1 MGLDLGTLSARIE
14 IKDSGVE
21 SKINRVRAGLEKVDE
36 AASKVDGKKIDLSP
50 KGTGALDKASTSA
63 KGLGTNLN
71 DAGTA
76 GQKLGTELDK
86 ASSSSRDLSTGLGR
100 AGSMGKSLTVS
111 TQPATELSKGAEAA
125 SKLGDKLG
133 ETASKYAKLGAAAA
147 GGAVLGGLGASL
159 TAGFKRLNAI
169 DQATAKLEAL
179 GNSGSDVQTIMDNAL
194 ASVKGTAF
202 GIGDAAGTAAT
213 MVAAGVK
220 PGQELE
226 SVLKGVADS
235 AAVAGTDLNEMGL
248 IWGKAAAKQK
258 IDGQIINS
266 LLERQ
271 IPIYDIL
278 GEKMG
283 KSAEEIA
290 DMVSKGKVSFKEF
303 SEAMQ
308 EYVGGGALRMGDTMQ
323 GAWENAKAA
332 AGRFGAALLEPAF
345 KAAPGVFSSIT
356 DSIDDMTAKVGPAA
370 EEFARK
376 FGPQLESFASS
387 IGPRVAATAQT
398 VGDAFGLIAP
408 PITAVAKAMASVPF
422 PVYIGAATALI
433 AKHKGWTSALSDTS
447 SGMRGFMT
455 QVAASQAQIAAQ
467 GRQISTVNA
476 TMLTLGQRVPTI
488 GRMASAFQ
496 SASTPL
502 RIMGMESRAAGA
514 EIGGLAGMARRAGG
528 GVQTMGG
535 VMAGVAGG
543 GMSLLKSGAQGIM
556 SMFGGPWGLAI
567 AGASTALAILAKRHQ
582 EAAQKEQEHKQY
594 VDQIRD
600 SFDEATGSITENTR
614 QLQLNRA
621 EKDGLIQSANKL
633 GIEQGVIVDAMNGS
647 ANAITKVNA
656 AVDAQG
662 AKAVQATDFWA
673 TWGNELTKYGIS
685 ASDVAGYM
693 NGAAGA
699 TEKFMDATSK
709 MSGDGLTGIRGD
721 AIKARDGIKEA
732 TAEGAK
738 LKNEVGQSA
747 AAFKEASEAAD
758 RMARESTLSGDKL
771 REAFKLIG
779 DEITAMPDEKTI
791 EVKSLAP
798 KVREELRQLGAEVE
812 ELPDGKVRVSFP
824 DGMNISQALSEMG
837 VRIKQLPDG
846 TVSIKDNSPE
856 VQQRMIALGIAVR
869 DPKTGEVKIR
879 DNVAESIQRQIQLG
893 IAVRDPKTGHVFVSD
908 NVGQVMQALDRLGV
922 KTTLLP
928 GGHIQVTDTSAEN
941 MKHLESLGL
950 KTKTLPNG
958 KVVITENA
966 NAVRNKIKTTL
977 SEENTR
983 TQSSHTISIVRRIKD
998 IFERANGGID
1008 TYADGGFSPT
1018 PRVERYADGGQR
1030 AVERAQRGQHTEPPH
1045 QAHIAPAGA
1054 WRLFAEP
1061 ETGGEAY
1068 IPLAQSKRPRSERI
1082 LNEVAGQ
1089 FGYQLVDQAGQVA
1102 RFADGG
1108 FSGAIKRKLRFMD
1121 GTPYVFGGWSPAGVD
1136 CSGAVALM
1144 DNARQGGDLWK
1155 PGRFATGNQ
1164 ASELTRRGWRRG
1176 RGGAGDFRT
1185 GFKNGGPGGGHTA
1198 GQLPDGTFIESG
1210 GNTGGGFT
1218 IGGKAGPLTGQGFT
1232 DWFYYPGSPAIGRE
1246 GLSDYSELD
1255 LVAGARPGMDSTTGE
1270 SSTTT
1275 KTIHGGAGTL
1285 LKDGSFLELV
1295 AALHSKATGKKYQ
1308 DDIVSWG
1315 QVMGLYTKVEGE
1327 DGEKKLGKTQK
1338 DLEKAQKDL
1347 EKAEKDL
1354 PNQKEALRIAKLKR
1368 DELNKKKNVSASQRA
1383 QADLSVR
1390 KAEQR
1395 VQETERKIREL
1406 RKQIAELERAL
1417 AKGIEEDVDA
1427 LGGLTDG
1434 LPDPKTAGNKNADSV
1449 IREGRRRKISDRGIQ
1464 IALATGLVESNL
1476 RNLANPKDPESLRF
1490 PNDGL
1495 GYDHDSTGIFQQRA
1509 NGAWGTVRDRM
1520 TPHLAAGMFY
1530 KQLAKGNYNE
1540 GDPGAHAQRVQVSAF
1555 PARYNQKMKQ
1565 AGDILKRYGGVPAK
1579 VTPMAD
1585 GGILGHARNAQIN
1598 DGTSAVLWAEA
1609 GPEAYIP
1616 LSRDKRARAIDV
1628 WAETGKRLGLD
1639 VMGMINLMASGLP
1652 GLAEG
1657 RLNFSTGQGVDVE
1670 AMGLNMDAASYR
1682 AGQRIGNSPQARQ
1695 AVGAVFNGPVVVND
1709 PRKYL
1714 QGQLN
1719 NAGKQLGSV
1728 VRSVRL

>member
-36 AASKVDGKKIDLSP
+36 AASKVDGKKIDLTP

-133 ETASKYAKLGAAAA
+133 ETAAKYAKLGAAAA

-226 SVLKGVADS
+226 SVLRGVADS

-345 KAAPGVFSSIT
+345 KAAPGVFASIT

-370 EEFARK
+370 EEFAKK

-582 EAAQKEQEHKQY
+582 EAAQKEIEHKQY
-594 VDQIRD
+594 QDQLRD
-600 SFDEATGSITENTR
+600 SLDSTTGAITQQTR
-614 QLQLNRA
+614 EMQLKKAQ
-621 EKDGLIQSANKL
+621 EDGLLDSARAL
-633 GIEQGVIVDAMNGS
+633 GVAEGDVVDAMNGS
-647 ANAITKVNA
+647 AAATKRVSAAIDNQQASVVKNTEFWAKWGADIEKHGGTAEDIAGVFNRNADSLKRMDDVWRSMSASGLKGVRNDADKAGKSIREATEDSAKLRSKVGEASDAFGKAKNA
-656 AVDAQG
+656 ADDM
-662 AKAVQATDFWA
+662 AKASIT
-673 TWGNELTKYGIS
+673 
-685 ASDVAGYM
+685 
-693 NGAAGA
+693 
-699 TEKFMDATSK
+699 
-709 MSGDGLTGIRGD
+709 
-721 AIKARDGIKEA
+721 
-732 TAEGAK
+732 
-738 LKNEVGQSA
+738 
-747 AAFKEASEAAD
+747 
-758 RMARESTLSGDKL
+758 SGDKL
-771 REAFKLIG
+771 RNAFKLIG

-846 TVSIKDNSPE
+846 TVSIKDNTPE

-879 DNVAESIQRQIQLG
+879 DNVAESIERQIKLG

-908 NVGQVMQALDRLGV
+908 NTGQVMQALDRLGV

-950 KTKTLPNG
+950 KTKTLPDG

-1008 TYADGGFSPT
+1008 TYADGGFSHA

-1030 AVERAQRGQHTEPPH
+1030 AVERAQRGSHTEPPH

-1082 LNEVAGQ
+1082 LNEVAGR

-1176 RGGAGDFRT
+1176 RGGSGDFRT

-1232 DWFYYPGSPAIGRE
+1232 DWFYYPGSPAMGRE

-1255 LVAGARPGMDSTTGE
+1255 LVAGVRPGMDSTGG
-1270 SSTTT
+1270 STST
-1275 KTIHGGAGTL
+1275 KTINGGAGTL

-1295 AALHSKATGKKYQ
+1295 AALHSKATGTKYQ

-1327 DGEKKLGKTQK
+1327 DGEKKLKKTQK
-1338 DLEKAQKDL
+1338 DLDKAQKDL

-1406 RKQIAELERAL
+1406 RRQIEELERAL
-1417 AKGIEEDVDA
+1417 AKGIEEDVNA
-1427 LGGLTDG
+1427 LDGLTDG
-1434 LPDPKTAGNKNADSV
+1434 LPEPKTAGNKNADSV

-1530 KQLAKGNYNE
+1530 KQLAKANYNE

-1565 AGDILKRYGGVPAK
+1565 AGEILKRYGGVPAK

-1657 RLNFSTGQGVDVE
+1657 RLDFSTGQGIDVE

-1682 AGQRIGNSPQARQ
+1682 AGQRIGKSPQARQ

-1719 NAGKQLGSV
+1719 NAGRQLGSV

>member
-50 KGTGALDKASTSA
+50 KGAGALDKASSSA

-133 ETASKYAKLGAAAA
+133 ETAAKYAKLGAAAA

-220 PGQELE
+220 PGKELE

-290 DMVSKGKVSFKEF
+290 DMVSSGKVSFKEF

-308 EYVGGGALRMGDTMQ
+308 EYVGGGALRMGDTVQ

-345 KAAPGVFSSIT
+345 KAAPGVFASIT

-502 RIMGMESRAAGA
+502 RVMGMETRAAGV
-514 EIGGLAGMARRAGG
+514 EIGGLAGMALRAGG

-556 SMFGGPWGLAI
+556 AMFGGPWGLAI

-594 VDQIRD
+594 QDQLRD
-600 SFDEATGSITENTR
+600 SLDSTTGAITQQTR
-614 QLQLNRA
+614 EMQLKKAQ
-621 EKDGLIQSANKL
+621 EDGLLDSARAL
-633 GIEQGVIVDAMNGS
+633 GIETDVVVDAMNGQEAALRHVNTATADNLRTGAEATKNWGAARGQFEHFGITIDDVTRALQGNQGALDKIAQNRGTQQS
-647 ANAITKVNA
+647 FNAIKKELEDTHGASMKLAEGVGTASDAFGKAKNA
-656 AVDAQG
+656 ADDM
-662 AKAVQATDFWA
+662 AKASIT
-673 TWGNELTKYGIS
+673 
-685 ASDVAGYM
+685 
-693 NGAAGA
+693 
-699 TEKFMDATSK
+699 
-709 MSGDGLTGIRGD
+709 
-721 AIKARDGIKEA
+721 
-732 TAEGAK
+732 
-738 LKNEVGQSA
+738 
-747 AAFKEASEAAD
+747 
-758 RMARESTLSGDKL
+758 SGDKL
-771 REAFKLIG
+771 RNAFKLIG

-798 KVREELRQLGAEVE
+798 KVREELRQLGAQVE

-824 DGMNISQALSEMG
+824 DGMNIAQALSEMG

-879 DNVAESIQRQIQLG
+879 DNVSESIQRQINLG

-908 NVGQVMQALDRLGV
+908 NTGQVMQALDRLGV

-941 MKHLESLGL
+941 MKQLESLGL

-966 NAVRNKIKTTL
+966 GAVRNKIKTTL
-977 SEENTR
+977 SAENTN
-983 TQSSHTISIVRRIKD
+983 TQSSHTISIIRRIKD

-1008 TYADGGFSPT
+1008 TYADGGFSHA

-1030 AVERAQRGQHTEPPH
+1030 AVERAQRGSHTEPPH

-1082 LNEVAGQ
+1082 LNEVADR

-1176 RGGAGDFRT
+1176 RGGSGDFRT

-1232 DWFYYPGSPAIGRE
+1232 DWFYYPGSPAMGRE

-1255 LVAGARPGMDSTTGE
+1255 LVAGARPGMDSASGG

-1275 KTIHGGAGTL
+1275 KTINGGAGTL

-1295 AALHSKATGKKYQ
+1295 AALHSKATGTKYQ

-1338 DLEKAQKDL
+1338 DLDKAQKDL

-1406 RKQIAELERAL
+1406 RKQIEELERAL

-1434 LPDPKTAGNKNADSV
+1434 LPEPKTAGNKNADSV

-1476 RNLANPKDPESLRF
+1476 RNLANPADPESLKF
-1490 PNDGL
+1490 PHDGL
-1495 GYDHDSTGIFQQRA
+1495 GYDHDSTGVFQQRA

-1530 KQLAKGNYNE
+1530 KQLAKANYNE

-1652 GLAEG
+1652 GLVEG
-1657 RLNFSTGQGVDVE
+1657 RLDFSTGQAVDVE
-1670 AMGLNMDAASYR
+1670 AMGMNLDAASYR
-1682 AGQRIGNSPQARQ
+1682 AGQRIGKSPQARQ